1 MPWDIPVLRS
11 VRGTNYEGMIM
22 ATWYKP
28 GAGTPRAT
36 KVKAGDILINTSTF
50 KPAHCGVVVEN
61 FDVIHATN
69 KGIKKDDIDMWGNEA
84 EMFRAKP
91 GLSKA
96 ETDAVIK
103 IATQIMASAEYG
115 LARAAFQSTFGS
127 HSAGAGLMSR
137 LEKYRQRL
145 ASQEHQGLVKNVY
158 CSDLVIMTY
167 QLACISGDRVDENN
181 RLFIKLDGKHCWPS
195 TLRSYLKADKAN
207 WEFLGEYVPRS

>member
-1 MPWDIPVLRS
+1 VAIH
-11 VRGTNYEGMIM
+11 
-22 ATWYKP
+22 YKP

-36 KVKAGDILINTSTF
+36 RVKAGDILINTSTF

-69 KGIKKDDIDMWGNEA
+69 KGIKQDDIDMWGNEA
-84 EMFRAKP
+84 DMFRARP
-91 GLSKA
+91 ALSKA
-96 ETDAVIK
+96 EADAVVK

-127 HSAGAGLMSR
+127 HSAGDGLMSR
-137 LEKYRQRL
+137 LEKYRKRL

-167 QLACISGDRVDENN
+167 QLACITGDIVDANN

-195 TLRSYLKADKAN
+195 TLRSYLKSNRN
-207 WEFLGEYVPRS
+207 WEYLGEYAPRT